1 MRRSARDYSVNIFP
15 YMTLG
20 LTPYTRIHDQSN
32 LLFLCENLAFYVLR
46 RILTSMINMLH
57 SADQNALDERL
68 QDVYDRLLLIK
79 VSKIIRVKFRT

>member
-1 MRRSARDYSVNIFP
+1 
-15 YMTLG
+15 
-20 LTPYTRIHDQSN
+20 
-32 LLFLCENLAFYVLR
+32 
-46 RILTSMINMLH
+46 MINMLH